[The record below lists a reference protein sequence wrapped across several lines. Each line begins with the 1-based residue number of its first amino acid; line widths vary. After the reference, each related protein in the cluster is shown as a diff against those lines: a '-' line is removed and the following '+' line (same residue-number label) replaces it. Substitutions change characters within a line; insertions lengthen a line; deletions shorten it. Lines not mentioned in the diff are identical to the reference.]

1 MEKQIVNL
9 EAIKITIPNYY
20 QKVEPTPNDPK
31 DSVPYMVQTEHAIC
45 LALLSLVD
53 ASQSLPRTR
62 DSLIAGI
69 RECLDDNQG
78 LIQVEV
84 YDDYL
89 YSIVKTLHQP
99 SGVQYILTCQRFYPE
114 VILNIQAFFE
124 ESGTTGIR
132 NNLVYS
138 MCRKHNIV
146 GAAKDP
152 FRGWTQDSYDDTIV
166 KGALMNLS
174 EQEMYD
180 DKFLGFPL
188 SMCREFVRALGE

>member
-9 EAIKITIPNYY
+9 EAIKVSIPDYY
-20 QKVEPTPNDPK
+20 QKVNSMPDDPK

-53 ASQSLPRTR
+53 KSEMLPRTK

-69 RECLDDNQG
+69 RKDLDDNQG
-78 LIQVEV
+78 LVQVEV

-89 YSIVKTLHQP
+89 YTIVKTLHKP
-99 SGVQYILTCQRFYPE
+99 SGVQYTLTYQRFYPD

-124 ESGTTGIR
+124 EAGTTGLR
-132 NNLVYS
+132 DNLVYS

-146 GAAKDP
+146 GSAEDP
-152 FRGWTQDSYDDTIV
+152 FQGWMRDPYDGTV
-166 KGALMNLS
+166 TKGA
-174 EQEMYD
+174 
-180 DKFLGFPL
+180 
-188 SMCREFVRALGE
+188 